1 MPLNSGQAAEQS
13 FLAIVIAIIT
23 LPEPQ
28 KQVSRISSQDW
39 PHKESNHQ
47 ARQHRHSYALTQR

>member
-39 PHKESNHQ
+39 LHKE
-47 ARQHRHSYALTQR
+47 

>member
-1 MPLNSGQAAEQS
+1 MQLNSGQAAEQS

-23 LPEPQ
+23 LAEPQ

-39 PHKESNHQ
+39 PHKE
-47 ARQHRHSYALTQR
+47 